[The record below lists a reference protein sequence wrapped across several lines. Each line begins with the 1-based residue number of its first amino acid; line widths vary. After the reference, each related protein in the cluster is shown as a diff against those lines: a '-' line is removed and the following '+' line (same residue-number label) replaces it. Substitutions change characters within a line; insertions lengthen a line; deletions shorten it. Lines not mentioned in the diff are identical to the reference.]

1 MCLQNSV
8 LRYICGGVQVG
19 RLWAPDSPNCHLS
32 NALTRFAPPPQ
43 HRNAHGSAGWA
54 SCLLV
59 TAGPGNC
66 HTAHTP
72 CQHLPKTCSMW
83 AGIATTPSCC
93 TSEPPESPPVA
104 WAPDPLCWLAAL
116 QASHLIHRNP
126 GTTRSLLSQGLGLW
140 FLLKILISLE
150 SEPLLSAFLLLIWGT
165 GRSRT
170 CWTFLGTSQFQTE
183 VAEDTSK
190 AIWVSCSPR

>member
-1 MCLQNSV
+1 MHRSWAGGWSQLPLYCWLQGAQGDVCSEGSHPALGVHEGCGLPGNKCQQLWKACPFLVECEQDMCLQNSV
-8 LRYICGGVQVG
+8 LSHICGGIQVR

-93 TSEPPESPPVA
+93 TSEPPESLPVA
-104 WAPDPLCWLAAL
+104 WPPDPLCRLA
-116 QASHLIHRNP
+116 IP
-126 GTTRSLLSQGLGLW
+126 
-140 FLLKILISLE
+140 
-150 SEPLLSAFLLLIWGT
+150 
-165 GRSRT
+165 
-170 CWTFLGTSQFQTE
+170 
-183 VAEDTSK
+183 
-190 AIWVSCSPR
+190 